1 MIFKRTGGMIFGVQ
15 LNRKEEEILNQWIAA
30 EVKKALQERMENME
44 KDLDAA
50 VLWTLH
56 NQFGFGKDRLRK
68 VWDEVVQEYKDLV
81 KHYELD
87 PEDGVFICKQKLK
100 DHCDVDLD
108 AWYAEN

>member
-1 MIFKRTGGMIFGVQ
+1 MKFQKAAGKVFGVQ

-30 EVKKALQERMENME
+30 EVKKELQLQMVKME

-50 VLWTLH
+50 VLWVLH
-56 NQFGFGKDRLRK
+56 NNFNFGQKRLRN
-68 VWDEVVQEYKDLV
+68 VWDMVVEEYKALV

-108 AWYAEN
+108 AWYSE